1 MIENYLISYG
11 TPVNLA
17 LTLDLILRVTVLI
30 LGCFIAN
37 IGSKK
42 YLIKL
47 AHMAVKR
54 SRVKWDDALIKHK
67 FFLRVSYFVPA
78 ILIYLL
84 APWAL
89 SDFSHAAALL
99 QRLANGYM
107 VIVALISIDALLK
120 AVTDIYQTFP
130 SAKKHPISG
139 YIQALEI
146 IMFFLGTIFV
156 LAIVLDKSPWG
167 LLSLLGGLTAVLI
180 LVFKDVLLGFI
191 ASIQLS
197 LNDMVIV
204 GDWIEMSKY
213 GADGDVIEI
222 SLTSV
227 KVKNWDKTIT
237 TIPTY
242 ALISSS
248 FKNWRGMSESG
259 GRRIKRAIYIDMS
272 TIKFCDDA
280 LLERFRK
287 FQHLRDYLDKK
298 ICEIDDYNKQF
309 DFDTT
314 MLINGR
320 RLTNVG
326 VFRAYLI
333 EYLRRHPKIHQNMT
347 FLIRHLAPTS
357 NGLPIEIYVF
367 SNDQAWENYEAIQAD
382 IFDHILAVAPEFNLK
397 IFQNPSGADFSKF
410 VSGS

>member
-17 LTLDLILRVTVLI
+17 VTLDLILRVTILI

-47 AHMAVKR
+47 AHIAVKR
-54 SRVKWDDALIKHK
+54 SRIQWDDALIKHK
-67 FFLRVSYFVPA
+67 FFLRISYFVPA

-89 SDFSHAAALL
+89 SDFPHAAGLL
-99 QRLANGYM
+99 QRLTNGYM
-107 VIVALISIDALLK
+107 IIVALISVNALLK
-120 AVTDIYQTFP
+120 AITDIYQTF
-130 SAKKHPISG
+130 STARKHPIDG
-139 YIQALEI
+139 YIQAAEI
-146 IMFFLGTIFV
+146 IMFFLGGIFV
-156 LAIVLDKSPWG
+156 LAIILDKSPWG

-180 LVFKDVLLGFI
+180 LVFKDVLLGFV

-197 LNDMVIV
+197 LNDMVVV
-204 GDWIEMSKY
+204 GDWIEMPKY

-237 TIPTY
+237 TIPIY
-242 ALISSS
+242 ALISDS

-287 FQHLRDYLDKK
+287 FQHLKDYLDKK
-298 ICEIDDYNKQF
+298 ICEIEDYNKQF

-320 RLTNVG
+320 RITNVG
-326 VFRAYLI
+326 TFRAYI
-333 EYLRRHPKIHQNMT
+333 VEYLRRHPKIHKDMT

-367 SNDQAWENYEAIQAD
+367 SNDQAWERYEAIQAD
-382 IFDHILAVAPEFNLK
+382 IFDHILAVAPEFELR

-410 VSGS
+410 VSKE